1 MTDKLFRKSLVLC
14 GSLAVVLSPA
24 LFSCSSKSDEA
35 AAAAMTAQAPQVAV
49 QEVVLGQTELAS
61 GFPATL
67 RGKTDIDIRPQVT
80 GAITKVCV
88 DEGQRVRRGQTLFTI
103 DQVTFQSAVEQAQ
116 AAVNSA
122 QAAVNTATTNE
133 QSKKML
139 YDKGIVSQIVWQS
152 ASDQLSQAKAALS
165 QAKAAL
171 TAAQK
176 NLSYTVVTAPSD
188 GVVGSI
194 PFREG
199 SYVSPQ
205 SLLTTISD
213 NSEMYAY
220 FSLNENDIIAM
231 TGDGGR
237 SLEAAL
243 AAIPPVQLQL
253 SNGTIYPETG
263 KIATVSGVIDS
274 STGSAT
280 VRALFPNPNGMLLSG
295 ASGTVL
301 VPQIFN
307 DVIIIPQAATF
318 ENQDMRLV
326 YVVNDSNMTTPT
338 PIQVAKL
345 SDGKNFVVTGGLTPG
360 QRIVTEGVNTVVR
373 GVMPI
378 QPVMATASQTDKA
391 APAPEE
397 AK

>member
-1 MTDKLFRKSLVLC
+1 MINKLLRKGTALS
-14 GSLAVVLSPA
+14 GALAVMLSTA
-24 LFSCSSKSDEA
+24 TYSCSGDSEA
-35 AAAAMTAQAPQVAV
+35 NSQAEQQIPSVPV
-49 QEVVLGQTELAS
+49 SVVELGETEIAS
-61 GFPATL
+61 AFPATL
-67 RGKTDIDIRPQVT
+67 KGKTDIDIRPQVS

-88 DEGQRVRRGQTLFTI
+88 DEGERVKKGQTLFTL
-103 DQVTFQSAVEQAQ
+103 DRVTFESAVEQAQ

-122 QAAVNTATTNE
+122 QAAVNTAVTNE
-133 QSKKML
+133 QNQKRL
-139 YDKGIVSQIVWQS
+139 YDNGIVSQISWQS
-152 ASDQLSQAKAALS
+152 AYDQLSQARAGLS
-165 QAKAAL
+165 QAQAAL
-171 TAAQK
+171 TAARK

-188 GVVGSI
+188 GVVGTI

-220 FSLNENDIIAM
+220 FSLNENDIISM
-231 TGDGGR
+231 TGDGTR

-243 AAIPPVQLQL
+243 QAMPPVQLQL
-253 SNGTIYPETG
+253 SNGSIYPLEG
-263 KIATVSGVIDS
+263 KVATVSGVIDS

-295 ASGTVL
+295 ASGSVL
-301 VPQIFN
+301 VPQTFN
-307 DVIIIPQAATF
+307 DVVIIPQTATF

-326 YVVNDSNMTTPT
+326 YVVNDSNMTMPT

-345 SDGKNFVVTGGLTPG
+345 NDGKNFVVTGGLTPG
-360 QRIVTEGVNTVVR
+360 QRIVVEGVNTVVR

-378 QPVMATASQTDKA
+378 NPVIATAGAEQPSAPTA
-391 APAPEE
+391 ATEE
-397 AK
+397 K